1 MLSFAACPL
10 LTPKKHGISV
20 YFQPART
27 ERAAF
32 FTGNTAETTDS
43 GSVLELWKHCIKLV
57 RKMRRQ
63 IFWQIVQKFRRQTWC
78 LARDFWAI

>member
-1 MLSFAACPL
+1 MAAL
-10 LTPKKHGISV
+10 
-20 YFQPART
+20 
-27 ERAAF
+27 
-32 FTGNTAETTDS
+32 FTKNSAETTDS
-43 GSVLELWKHCIKLV
+43 GSVLDLWKHCIKLV